1 MKTRTEITLLAIG
14 SVLAA
19 LSSVIIAQNSIFSPT
34 RTLQTVILLK
44 VFFTS
49 LNIVLLLVLV
59 MNYLRIYSGLKTG
72 LSRSLVAFST
82 ALMFYAITS
91 SPLTH
96 VMAGFEI
103 ISVGP
108 FTFLPDIFVTVAT
121 VIILRESYR

>member
-1 MKTRTEITLLAIG
+1 MKKRTEMIALAVG
-14 SVLAA
+14 SIAA
-19 LSSVIIAQNSIFSPT
+19 AISSVIIAQNVIFSPS
-34 RTLQTVILLK
+34 RTLQSVMLLK

-49 LNIVLLLVLV
+49 LNIVLLLGLV
-59 MNYLRIYSGLKTG
+59 MNYIRIYSGLKTG

-82 ALMFYAITS
+82 ALMFYAVTS

-96 VMAGFEI
+96 VLAGFDV
-103 ISVGP
+103 ISIGP